1 MSTIGIKHLRKRV
14 LKNLLLIIKL
24 LLCEIDDIGRGMLPQ
39 ELL

>member
-1 MSTIGIKHLRKRV
+1 
-14 LKNLLLIIKL
+14 LLIIKL